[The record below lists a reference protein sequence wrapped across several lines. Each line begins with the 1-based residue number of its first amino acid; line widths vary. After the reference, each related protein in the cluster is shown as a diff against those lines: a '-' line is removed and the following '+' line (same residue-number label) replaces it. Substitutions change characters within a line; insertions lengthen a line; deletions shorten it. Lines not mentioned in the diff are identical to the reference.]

1 MANLPGS
8 IKNLNTL
15 LGEQLTEG
23 GGGGGEGYLGIHT
36 ATVDVT
42 FDTSEIEGEIT
53 GINTADVRL
62 GYNEAL
68 GMYAVEFIYGR
79 VSIPVTEIGTP
90 AQMLIP
96 ISDTYPAVIDSSSLA
111 WETNGGGVMIAEAT
125 VVSGSATGAIV
136 SGGSGAISITG
147 DCTLNIKVMYQD

>member
-1 MANLPGS
+1 MADLFDVVVARKLS
-8 IKNLNTL
+8 
-15 LGEQLTEG
+15 G
-23 GGGGGEGYLGIHT
+23 GGDGGGGEGYLGIHT

-62 GYNEAL
+62 GYNEDL